1 MDTRLPRNGSSR
13 KRARLSSSHGNATAT
28 AYALAAICLWGAL
41 ALLSLRL
48 VAVPPFML
56 VGIALTIG
64 GLCGLPSWR
73 NWRVPFKTLLL
84 GCYGLFG
91 YHFCLFLALRYAPPL
106 EANLINYLWP
116 LLIVLLSPVIL
127 PNMRLA
133 ARHWLGGALGLAG
146 TVLIVLSKGT
156 LTLEASH
163 ALGYALAAVAA
174 FMWSSYSLLTRRVP
188 PFATGAI
195 GGFCLVSGILALV
208 AHAVLEPAYRPDTA
222 EWCWLVL
229 LGMGPMGAAFY
240 LWDAALKRG
249 DTRAIGTL
257 AYLTPLLSTTMLAV
271 FGGGRF
277 GVHAALALVLILG
290 GAALGNSRSNAAVA
304 A

>member
-1 MDTRLPRNGSSR
+1 MASLR
-13 KRARLSSSHGNATAT
+13 GNSAATT
-28 AYALAAICLWGAL
+28 YALAAIGLWGAL

-48 VAVPPFML
+48 VAVPPFLL

-73 NWRVPFKTLLL
+73 DWRVPAKTLVL

-91 YHFCLFLALRYAPPL
+91 YHFCLFLALRFAPPL

-127 PNMRLA
+127 PNMQLA
-133 ARHWLGGALGLAG
+133 TRHWLGGALGLAG

-156 LTLEASH
+156 LSIEANH
-163 ALGYALAAVAA
+163 ALGYGLAAVAA
-174 FMWSSYSLLTRRVP
+174 FMWSSYSLLTRRVA

-195 GGFCLVSGILALV
+195 GGFCLVSGLLALI
-208 AHAVLEPAYRPDTA
+208 AHAALEPAYRPNA
-222 EWCWLVL
+222 EEWLWLTL
-229 LGMGPMGAAFY
+229 LGIGPMGAAFY

-257 AYLTPLLSTTMLAV
+257 AYLTPLLSTAMLAL
-271 FGGGRF
+271 FGGGHF
-277 GVHAALALVLILG
+277 GLHAALALVLILG
-290 GAALGNSRSNAAVA
+290 GAALGNSSRKAALA